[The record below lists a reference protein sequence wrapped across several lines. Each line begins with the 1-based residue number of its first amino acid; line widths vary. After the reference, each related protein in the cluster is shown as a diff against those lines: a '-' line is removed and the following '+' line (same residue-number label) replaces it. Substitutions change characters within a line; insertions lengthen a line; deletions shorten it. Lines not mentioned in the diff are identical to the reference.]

1 MYLSKNR
8 WRWTVQSELLILDQI
23 LLLEITLIKLDN
35 VGYITYWISGLMG
48 WKWMDSKFQILS
60 NIYFG
65 AEYPIRFIYLKDM
78 IVLFVLVIW

>member
-1 MYLSKNR
+1 
-8 WRWTVQSELLILDQI
+8 
-23 LLLEITLIKLDN
+23 
-35 VGYITYWISGLMG
+35 MG